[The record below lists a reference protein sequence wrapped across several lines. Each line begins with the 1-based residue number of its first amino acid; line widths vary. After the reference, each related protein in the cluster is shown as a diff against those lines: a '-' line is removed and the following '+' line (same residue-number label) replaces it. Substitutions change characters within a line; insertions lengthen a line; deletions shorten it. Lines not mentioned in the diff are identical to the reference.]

1 MCPSF
6 SKFYNKKFWISNDRY
21 LFFIVCKGRCW
32 GSIKNSRGRKWKKHP
47 LGKNCPKIH
56 ACSYRRNNSV
66 SFNQYNLSID
76 CLLFSPTK
84 LYSIILFRQEYRP
97 GTTESGENFGTQ
109 VANWNVKISIYKDPN
124 SNSLFLIE
132 TPNCMILF

>member
-1 MCPSF
+1 MTVICSLVSVRGGVGGQSRIHGVGNEKTPS
-6 SKFYNKKFWISNDRY
+6 
-21 LFFIVCKGRCW
+21 
-32 GSIKNSRGRKWKKHP
+32 WKK
-47 LGKNCPKIH
+47 CPKIQ

-109 VANWNVKISIYKDPN
+109 VAN
-124 SNSLFLIE
+124 
-132 TPNCMILF
+132 